1 MARQPQHTPS
11 GVLTGFEACV
21 LLSLAPLALVT
32 ACAKSP
38 LAPSASSLTT
48 AVTASAGPT
57 THISDPDEKT
67 FVLLAELHSYDDP
80 NENNVLGTLNIRLTQ
95 ATGDPHLFNAAGL
108 AHLVPQ
114 AEPYLGGALID
125 ASGAAVIT
133 FIRSGDIAPGT
144 IQVIFGVATTISSE
158 LAAHMIDDPQQFTA
172 VFNTA
177 SGPAAVGTPHLIAPP
192 EPDRQ

>member
-1 MARQPQHTPS
+1 MATHMWMS
-11 GVLTGFEACV
+11 GHLIRPGSAVSCHGSSASAHSVWRAHRIRGCV

-80 NENNVLGTLNIRLTQ
+80 NETTCS
-95 ATGDPHLFNAAGL
+95 
-108 AHLVPQ
+108 
-114 AEPYLGGALID
+114 AL
-125 ASGAAVIT
+125 
-133 FIRSGDIAPGT
+133 
-144 IQVIFGVATTISSE
+144 
-158 LAAHMIDDPQQFTA
+158 
-172 VFNTA
+172 
-177 SGPAAVGTPHLIAPP
+177 
-192 EPDRQ
+192 